1 MSMKLIYGSHGEG
14 WAAHAIVLY
23 EPSSLDDL
31 KEFLV
36 ANGVKEDS
44 RRPGRYRVQT
54 YHSKHHRN
62 RHYTL
67 WLSGEISD
75 WAKPFVMEGELEHY
89 VTNIGEWCKEVPV
102 RDWGQVPLQN
112 PKRVR
117 ELSKNSNVA
126 VSDDKITISLP
137 EFITDIALARDIIR
151 YKTGLEA
158 GEFVSGSCL
167 RYTYKIKK

>member
-1 MSMKLIYGSHGEG
+1 MKLIYGSHGEG
-14 WAAHAIVLY
+14 WAAHAIVLF
-23 EPSSLDDL
+23 EPESLDDL

-44 RRPGRYRVQT
+44 RYPGRYKVQT

-67 WLSGEISD
+67 WLSGEISE
-75 WAKPFVMEGELEHY
+75 WAKPFVMEGNLEHY
-89 VTNIGEWCKEVPV
+89 VTNIGEWCKEVPT

-117 ELSKNSNVA
+117 ELSKDCDVA
-126 VSDDKITISLP
+126 VSGDKISISLP
-137 EFITDIALARDIIR
+137 ELRMDSALVRDIIH

-158 GEFVSGSCL
+158 GEYVGGSL
-167 RYTYKIKK
+167 FRPTYKIKK